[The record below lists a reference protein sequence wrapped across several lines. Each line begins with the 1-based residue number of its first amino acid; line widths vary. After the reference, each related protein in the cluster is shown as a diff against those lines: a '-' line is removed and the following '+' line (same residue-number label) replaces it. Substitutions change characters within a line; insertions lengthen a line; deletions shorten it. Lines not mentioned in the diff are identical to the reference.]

1 MTWIKQQAAIAIAS
15 SFSILLCLN
24 LAGCDSGPSKPE
36 TVQVSGKLLL
46 PTGSP
51 VTGGTMVLRPENG
64 AFGAIA
70 KIQSDGSF
78 ILEDAGKPGIVPGK
92 YQVFV
97 RLSDTDP
104 VALQKAVHQRYQES
118 TDDGDS
124 DVIVDIQQDSDN
136 LEIRLNR

>member
-1 MTWIKQQAAIAIAS
+1 MGIKREVAIAIAS
-15 SFSILLCLN
+15 SFSILVCLS
-24 LAGCDSGPSKPE
+24 LAACDSRPDKPE

-46 PTGSP
+46 PTGAP

-70 KIQSDGSF
+70 KIQPDGSF
-78 ILEDAGKPGIVPGK
+78 TLEDAGKPGIVPGK

-97 RLSDTDP
+97 RFSDNDP

-124 DVIVDIQQDSDN
+124 DVIIDIPQDNDY